1 MSSTTYYLS
10 EPSYITNTGK
20 LHGTSLRCYEVT
32 LAQDSRGRSKPI
44 PTGIIY
50 TMKSGRLVR
59 GTTKAQ
65 LANKYLGWSAA
76 PIHSSI
82 DSRRDNWHSCLY
94 TSPEL
99 AIGAKLYS
107 IKSSYDNHIQ
117 ALNEQ
122 LTRMKSISTYVDT
135 YDTLAS
141 EHPELFV

>member
-32 LAQDSRGRSKPI
+32 LTQDSRGRNVPV

-50 TMKSGRLVR
+50 NMKSGRLVR

-82 DSRRDNWHSCLY
+82 DSRRSNWHSCLY

-99 AIGAKLYS
+99 AIGAKLHA
-107 IKSSYDNHIQ
+107 IKSSYDNHMRV
-117 ALNEQ
+117 LNEQ
-122 LTRMKSISTYVDT
+122 LTRMKSISSYVDT

-141 EHPELFV
+141 EHPELFI

>member
-10 EPSYITNTGK
+10 EPSYITNTSK
-20 LHGTSLRCYEVT
+20 LYGTSLRCYEVT
-32 LAQDSRGRSKPI
+32 LTQDSRGRSKPI
-44 PTGIIY
+44 PTGVIY
-50 TMKSGRLVR
+50 TMKSDKIVR

-82 DSRRDNWHSCLY
+82 YSRRSNWHSCLF

-99 AIGAKLYS
+99 AIGAKLHT
-107 IKSSYDNHIQ
+107 IKSSYDNHMR

-122 LTRMKSISTYVDT
+122 LTRMKSVSSYVDT
-135 YDTLAS
+135 YDTLAP

>member
-32 LAQDSRGRSKPI
+32 LTQDSRGRSVPV

-50 TMKSGRLVR
+50 NMKSGKIVR

-82 DSRRDNWHSCLY
+82 DSRRSSWHSCLF

-99 AIGAKLYS
+99 AIGAKLHT
-107 IKSSYDNHIQ
+107 IKSSYDNHMRVI
-117 ALNEQ
+117 NEQ
-122 LTRMKSISTYVDT
+122 LTRMKSVAPYVDT
-135 YDTLAS
+135 YNTLAS
-141 EHPELFV
+141 EHPELFL

>member
-32 LAQDSRGRSKPI
+32 LTQDSRGRNVPV

-50 TMKSGRLVR
+50 NMKSGRLVR
-59 GTTKAQ
+59 GITKAQ
-65 LANKYLGWSAA
+65 LANKYLGWSAV

-82 DSRRDNWHSCLY
+82 DSRRSNWYSCLY

-99 AIGAKLYS
+99 AIGAKLHA
-107 IKSSYDNHIQ
+107 IKSSYDNHMR

-122 LTRMKSISTYVDT
+122 LTSMKSISSYVDT

-141 EHPELFV
+141 EHPELFI

>member
-32 LAQDSRGRSKPI
+32 LTQDSRGRSVPV

-50 TMKSGRLVR
+50 NMKSGKIVR

-76 PIHSSI
+76 PIHYSI
-82 DSRRDNWHSCLY
+82 DSRRSSWHSCLF

-99 AIGAKLYS
+99 AIGAKLHT
-107 IKSSYDNHIQ
+107 IKSSYDNHMRVI
-117 ALNEQ
+117 NEQ
-122 LTRMKSISTYVDT
+122 LTRMKSVAPYVDT
-135 YDTLAS
+135 YNTLAS
-141 EHPELFV
+141 EHPELFL